1 MATIRDKLAKR
12 LLGET
17 DVTRAGVDR
26 VVRGLR
32 AGDRR
37 ELTMGLILSGLAYL
51 KRSKPT
57 KTLVYRKELKE
68 GSAVVI
74 RNAKPGQPPIV
85 VENPKTG

>member
-12 LLGET
+12 LLG
-17 DVTRAGVDR
+17 DSDFTRAGFSR

-37 ELTMGLILSGLAYL
+37 ELAMGLILSGLAYFR
-51 KRSKPT
+51 RSRPE
-57 KTLVYRKELKE
+57 KTLVYRTELKE

-74 RNAKPGQPPIV
+74 RNTAPGQPPVV
-85 VENPKTG
+85 VENPKKP